1 MSWNLGKHTKENSDV
16 GLYIEQKLKSN
27 KSESDLSS
35 QLKANMVLLSSILL
49 DKNIENNPTA
59 LRLPVVKL
67 PLWVSSSPSSEAS
80 STIQDSSIKPQLARI
95 QRSNY

>member
-1 MSWNLGKHTKENSDV
+1 M

-49 DKNIENNPTA
+49 DKNIKNNPTA

-67 PLWVSSSPSSEAS
+67 PL
-80 STIQDSSIKPQLARI
+80 
-95 QRSNY
+95 